1 MSKIEM
7 PWMSCYPGHPACLRG
22 AALEKQARKH
32 PPRKRWVLFYAYP
45 TYEELKRGERTVVAG
60 AYKGFQ
66 PTYEELKPSFEAAMF
81 VSPFVFS
88 LPMRN

>member
-1 MSKIEM
+1 
-7 PWMSCYPGHPACLRG
+7 
-22 AALEKQARKH
+22 
-32 PPRKRWVLFYAYP
+32 VLFYAYP